1 MCILKTQQFTAGF
14 ALERKTY
21 TYPGEDIK
29 PIYSRTLCDR
39 KN

>member
-1 MCILKTQQFTAGF
+1 MCILKTQQFTPGL

-21 TYPGEDIK
+21 TYPGKDIK
-29 PIYSRTLCDR
+29 TIYSRTLCDR